1 MQSLIQ
7 QLMEF
12 RKVETGYLELY
23 VQDVDMWELVA
34 NTTGN
39 FVDIAE
45 EKEITFTIEITPDV
59 RTWNTDRS
67 AFEKVLFN
75 LLSNAFKYT
84 PDKGTV
90 SLNMTLID
98 GYLHLIIKNTGKGI
112 KEEEQSLVF
121 NRFKVLDRLEDQILS
136 GVETRTGIGLALC
149 KTLVDLM
156 KGSIKI
162 DSKLNEYTAFIL
174 QFPMLEKSASRSKVE
189 ETAKSPRIEL
199 PSEKVLVENKMW
211 K

>member
-1 MQSLIQ
+1 MCGDNPVLKRYLSVIKSNAERMQSLIQ

-84 PDKGTV
+84 PNKGTV

-112 KEEEQSLVF
+112 KEEEQSLVLTVLKCLIVLKI
-121 NRFKVLDRLEDQILS
+121 RF
-136 GVETRTGIGLALC
+136 
-149 KTLVDLM
+149 
-156 KGSIKI
+156 
-162 DSKLNEYTAFIL
+162 
-174 QFPMLEKSASRSKVE
+174 
-189 ETAKSPRIEL
+189 
-199 PSEKVLVENKMW
+199 
-211 K
+211 